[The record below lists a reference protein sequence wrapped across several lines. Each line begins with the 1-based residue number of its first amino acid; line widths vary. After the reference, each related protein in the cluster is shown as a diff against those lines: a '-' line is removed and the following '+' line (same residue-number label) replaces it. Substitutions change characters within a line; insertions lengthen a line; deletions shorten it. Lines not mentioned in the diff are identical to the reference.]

1 MKIYHIAEKA
11 ENKEEAI
18 VMLKEQKNIISSQ
31 KKGILLVA
39 LLQVKIFKLFK
50 ESEAFMEMIKELSIS
65 QSPVY
70 F

>member
-1 MKIYHIAEKA
+1 MKIYHRAEKA

-39 LLQVKIFKLFK
+39 LFQVKFFKLFK
-50 ESEAFMEMIKELSIS
+50 ESEALMEMIKELSIS
-65 QSPVY
+65 QSTVY

>member
-1 MKIYHIAEKA
+1 MKIYHRAEKA

-65 QSPVY
+65 QSTVY

>member
-1 MKIYHIAEKA
+1 MKIYHRAEKA